1 MHGHFLLQTLK
12 STDECIVSSLVSLV
26 TVTSK
31 VSNYFVILLLW
42 GWRGEKL
49 WEEEVAMVRDVPF
62 CMPVLK
68 WQCFGDQWWIRAKT
82 KFDLF
87 KFWMFW
93 SVHLVW
99 SHQDLS
105 LLIVVSIFCKVCDTV
120 LWGTWSLSFKTSSH
134 LIFFQ
139 NRVP

>member
-42 GWRGEKL
+42 GRRAEKL
-49 WEEEVAMVRDVPF
+49 WEEEVAMVRGVSF
-62 CMPVLK
+62 CMPVKLK
-68 WQCFGDQWWIRAKT
+68 WQYFGDQWWIRAKT

-87 KFWMFW
+87 KFWN
-93 SVHLVW
+93 VLVC
-99 SHQDLS
+99 SSGL
-105 LLIVVSIFCKVCDTV
+105 VSPR
-120 LWGTWSLSFKTSSH
+120 SFFVNSGFHILQSMWYCTLVYLKFI
-134 LIFFQ
+134 L
-139 NRVP
+139 